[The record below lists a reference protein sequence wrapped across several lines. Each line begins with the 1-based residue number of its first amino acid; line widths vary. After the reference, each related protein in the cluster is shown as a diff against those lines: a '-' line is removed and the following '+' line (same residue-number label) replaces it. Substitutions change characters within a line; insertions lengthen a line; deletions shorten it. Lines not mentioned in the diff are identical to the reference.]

1 MGDMGSRITPWTA
14 HPSMGNDLYSLHYLN
29 SCTGFR
35 QTHWKVS
42 SCGNWILLMW
52 LQRDVLEF
60 LQLSSP
66 FSGPLSS
73 LYCEPLSLFTQKM
86 SLQSRRLSCGCTEN
100 VHFPGLDQ
108 VTRSL
113 VSTLFGI
120 HALWNKKLLSY
131 SSSYKSSDYNLHWA
145 SIFSPKHQYFPV
157 TPDAGHMLHHG

>member
-14 HPSMGNDLYSLHYLN
+14 HSSMGNDLYSLHYLN

-35 QTHWKVS
+35 QTHWKIS
-42 SCGNWILLMW
+42 SWGNWILLMW

-100 VHFPGLDQ
+100 VHFPELDQ
-108 VTRSL
+108 VTIFL
-113 VSTLFGI
+113 ISTLFGTRNFFRI
-120 HALWNKKLLSY
+120 QVHTKALTIIYTGLLSFLP
-131 SSSYKSSDYNLHWA
+131 NT
-145 SIFSPKHQYFPV
+145 SISQ
-157 TPDAGHMLHHG
+157 